1 MAKPVVLG
9 SCTCAAELT
18 HSITRTRISAGFGIA
33 RVLQGSLTQRPPSIS
48 RRALLR
54 EPKRLETWTLGKAS
68 APRVALL
75 FVLAGTVRSMSD
87 YDASRERMLR
97 EVKEGAASCADGDA
111 SDKIVLCRGCDPV
124 MAARSKEFLPKMLV
138 NVDMV
143 MTTDD
148 AAFFAAMQ
156 VLYLWSKKTF

>member
-1 MAKPVVLG
+1 
-9 SCTCAAELT
+9 
-18 HSITRTRISAGFGIA
+18 
-33 RVLQGSLTQRPPSIS
+33 
-48 RRALLR
+48 LLR

-124 MAARSKEFLPKMLV
+124 MAARSKEFLPKMLG